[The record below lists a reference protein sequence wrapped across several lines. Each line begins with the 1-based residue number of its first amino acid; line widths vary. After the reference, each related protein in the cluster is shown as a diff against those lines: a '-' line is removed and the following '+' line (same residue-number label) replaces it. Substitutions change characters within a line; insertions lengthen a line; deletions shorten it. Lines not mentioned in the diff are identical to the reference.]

1 MSLNLIPHIGM
12 RSFKGSWICGVFSG
26 PASVVDLSILVCR
39 PTGYHVGRVRRSIN
53 RKKLVD
59 LSMLLWKIFR
69 WCVLSTFECSDV
81 ATAADCAKVCSDN
94 FMPPIS
100 TNLEAMRMSLASLV
114 AVVEL

>member
-1 MSLNLIPHIGM
+1 MWSDKAHSLSTLLPCLRPCATGQWGREPESDPTHRDAKFQGQLDL
-12 RSFKGSWICGVFSG
+12 GYFSG
-26 PASVVDLSILVCR
+26 PAS
-39 PTGYHVGRVRRSIN
+39 
-53 RKKLVD
+53 LVD

-100 TNLEAMRMSLASLV
+100 TSLEAMRMSLASLV